1 MSTHHLELSRLDT
14 VVLAIVAGKYEP
26 DVMSIQQELMDWFD
40 AQFEYRRIYSSLEK
54 LNSKGLV
61 KKLPVDGR
69 VNCYLLTNAGKTIL
83 EQDQNLIQSRLKRR
97 G

>member
-1 MSTHHLELSRLDT
+1 MNPRHLEISYLDT
-14 VVLAIVAGKYEP
+14 AVLAIVAGKYEP
-26 DVMSIQQELMDWFD
+26 DVRSIQQELMDWFGV
-40 AQFEYRRIYSSLEK
+40 QFDYQRVYFRLEK

-69 VNCYLLTNAGKTIL
+69 TNCYLLTGAGETML
-83 EQDQNLIQSRLKRR
+83 EQHQNLIQSRLKRR